1 MKFHTC
7 SVLLTN
13 LTISMILAIGA
24 FAQARDAQKASNQ
37 SKLEIQPLNVKP
49 GLWETTAT
57 YKRSGASPIPS
68 EALAKLNPEQRARL
82 EQRINAN
89 SSGSTNTVTE
99 PALCDKRGCR
109 KG

>member
-1 MKFHTC
+1 MKFRTC
-7 SVLLTN
+7 IVLLTN

-68 EALAKLNPEQRARL
+68 EALAKP
-82 EQRINAN
+82 IPSNAPDWN
-89 SSGSTNTVTE
+89 SV
-99 PALCDKRGCR
+99 
-109 KG
+109 